1 MVAVI
6 YKSHYYFRYRVQI
19 DRVQAADP
27 RKINLEAMVSI
38 GLLGKLAPPLGITKK
53 NTISQNR
60 FSPAQLVPHLHP
72 HHHVDQIV
80 THMLRGCGKLVA
92 VWSVCKV
99 DTPLTRRILLFRR
112 RGSRKK
118 ARLEPAFNTRRGA

>member
-1 MVAVI
+1 MI

-53 NTISQNR
+53 IQYPRTVFPQRSWYLICTLTITS
-60 FSPAQLVPHLHP
+60 
-72 HHHVDQIV
+72 I
-80 THMLRGCGKLVA
+80 K
-92 VWSVCKV
+92 
-99 DTPLTRRILLFRR
+99 
-112 RGSRKK
+112 
-118 ARLEPAFNTRRGA
+118 